1 MVQTLAA
8 FLLIASHPRYPA
20 PSEQHV
26 DIFTHACSDTSRSGW
41 KAVDDGTPIDNRK
54 ARGNWCNVNGAGL
67 GERPRVS
74 PVASLPII
82 DVRDSALRDTCS

>member
-1 MVQTLAA
+1 M
-8 FLLIASHPRYPA
+8 RG
-20 PSEQHV
+20 
-26 DIFTHACSDTSRSGW
+26 CRDTSRSGW
-41 KAVDDGTPIDNRK
+41 KSVDDGTPIDNRK

-82 DVRDSALRDTCS
+82 DVSVTRCA